1 MPTAARVVA
10 AAIIGFVAWIVT
22 GQVKMAMP
30 EGTDFGLFVPISV
43 GIGLL
48 CGWGIV
54 GRRADHGDLGFTT
67 AFGVGLSG
75 MAGAVFWVLFVFSGN
90 EALRQAMLRRYDGPF
105 EAFVDMFPIA
115 GEFGLFLLN
124 TQSLSWL
131 IIGGILSGVLA
142 DMAGRRWR

>member
-10 AAIIGFVAWIVT
+10 AVILAFVAWVVT
-22 GQVKMAMP
+22 GQVKVAMP
-30 EGTDFGLFVPISV
+30 EGTAFGLFVPISV
-43 GIGLL
+43 GVAVL

-54 GRRADHGDLGFTT
+54 GRRADHGTLGFAT
-67 AFGVGLSG
+67 AVGGGLSG
-75 MAGAVFWVLFVFSGN
+75 MAATVFWVLFIVSGN
-90 EALRQAMLRRYDGPF
+90 EALRLAMLRRYDGPF

-115 GEFGLFLLN
+115 GEYGMFLVN
-124 TQSLSWL
+124 THSLSWL